1 MHEIH
6 GGFVMSGA
14 TLSMSQQDIDKVQL
28 VGRFEEKKM
37 YTIWFTIEGDTECRS
52 FTGPIE
58 SAREVYDHLAA
69 AGVRMNCTRP

>member
-1 MHEIH
+1 MYSWSPRYERGDLIN
-6 GGFVMSGA
+6 VNR
-14 TLSMSQQDIDKVQL
+14 DIDKVQCL
-28 VGRFEEKKM
+28 GHFEEKKM